1 MQLDV
6 SSVKEG
12 KFSENATSKTIQI
25 NAWAH
30 TSERRIP
37 LISKCGAQKLEGTGN
52 TWWMKLI
59 PPRKKKYIYT
69 LRDISNLLTHKSNI
83 EGHSWLYIPYH
94 MEGYTWV
101 YIWVYDQI
109 SNALFWP

>member
-59 PPRKKKYIYT
+59 PPRKKKNIYIYPKGYIESFDPQIKYRRT
-69 LRDISNLLTHKSNI
+69 QLVIYTISYGRI
-83 EGHSWLYIPYH
+83 YVG
-94 MEGYTWV
+94 V
-101 YIWVYDQI
+101 YLGI
-109 SNALFWP
+109 